1 MENYT
6 MSEFGPMILVLIIL
20 IVALIGVIMVL
31 TDREMDRE
39 FPPISRK
46 REKARMMSEEYR
58 K

>member
-1 MENYT
+1 MN
-6 MSEFGPMILVLIIL
+6 EFVPMIVVLIVL

-39 FPPISRK
+39 FPPITRK

-58 K
+58 HGR

>member
-1 MENYT
+1 

-31 TDREMDRE
+31 NDREMDSE